1 MPNFLNKFE
10 FDKPPK
16 KIEYFDYD
24 PLCLN
29 SEFVFFHNKSK
40 FRRELTR
47 LQNLIKSFTS
57 SPLTVA
63 GIRDSYIREELTEKY
78 LVLLFT
84 TPEIVQNINQ
94 IIDDR
99 ADIEFKPS
107 CFLLE
112 STSKYVL
119 LLTREMEGL
128 NPGIN
133 MLESILNQ
141 VLEDYK
147 IQKKF
152 DEFIMIRRF
161 KIIDCAQ

>member
-10 FDKPPK
+10 FDKFPK
-16 KIEYFDYD
+16 KIEYFDND

-29 SEFVFFHNKSK
+29 KEFVFFHNKSK

-47 LQNLIKSFTS
+47 LQNLIKSFTN
-57 SPLTVA
+57 SPLKVA
-63 GIRDSYIREELTEKY
+63 GIRDGLLKEELTEKY
-78 LVLLFT
+78 LIILFT

-99 ADIEFKPS
+99 SDIEFNPG

-112 STSKYVL
+112 STSKYLL

-128 NPGIN
+128 IPGID

-147 IQKKF
+147 IQKRF
-152 DEFIMIRRF
+152 DEFIMIRPF
-161 KIIDCAQ
+161 KIIDCTQ